1 MRYWLEHWNS
11 FPVAKEV
18 VGREEIM
25 KKSSTKIRNSE
36 IVIYSQEPA
45 MVTVDLRRMY
55 ENDWSWNG
63 WTNMESGKD
72 ISNEAL
78 QFEGTSMER
87 EVDG

>member
-1 MRYWLEHWNS
+1 
-11 FPVAKEV
+11 
-18 VGREEIM
+18 
-25 KKSSTKIRNSE
+25 
-36 IVIYSQEPA
+36 